1 MKVRR
6 DLTTESTEGTEEDK
20 IRVKTEGKE
29 FSLPL
34 GLLSS
39 SVPSVLSVV
48 NPAFVFSVLRV
59 PSS

>member
-39 SVPSVLSVV
+39 SVPSVV